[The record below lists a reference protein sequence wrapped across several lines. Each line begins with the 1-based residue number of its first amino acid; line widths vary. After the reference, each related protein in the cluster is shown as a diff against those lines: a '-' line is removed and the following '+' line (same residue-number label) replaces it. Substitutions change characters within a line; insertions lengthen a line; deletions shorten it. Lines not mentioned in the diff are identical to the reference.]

1 MRNKLL
7 ILLVFVIVLLSFF
20 LPKWLFEIED
30 LKAENQLFSV
40 VKPKSKMDVQAE
52 KIYLVKAI
60 HDMSEG
66 NRNVLIS
73 QKQPVYGDDHTRY
86 AEVESTEIIKTVQ
99 GQEEN
104 EINRLKSELSKL
116 ENGKVLKA
124 LNIDANFASYDIEVG
139 NFMYS
144 NQESQYE
151 IKQFCLESEMDRF
164 NLEIEDKTGKIL
176 YLLFPKEKLCEDRE
190 IEEILQDYIGYLDLY
205 IIDDWTFENNLLKSE
220 KAQLVVSLIQNEKE
234 YLLSIQTMTKYS
246 KYYEIVESAK

>member
-1 MRNKLL
+1 M
-7 ILLVFVIVLLSFF
+7 
-20 LPKWLFEIED
+20 
-30 LKAENQLFSV
+30 
-40 VKPKSKMDVQAE
+40 
-52 KIYLVKAI
+52 
-60 HDMSEG
+60 
-66 NRNVLIS
+66 
-73 QKQPVYGDDHTRY
+73 
-86 AEVESTEIIKTVQ
+86 Q